1 MVAGVVAPGPVG
13 GWMAEVTSSEPHAIR
28 LTRGIHV
35 LETRILR
42 RTWRSGP
49 TGFRRLVGELSRDL
63 RAVVYDP
70 HQLDA
75 WDRAVIHALD
85 LASDRDR

>member
-1 MVAGVVAPGPVG
+1 M
-13 GWMAEVTSSEPHAIR
+13 TEPHAIR

-35 LETRILR
+35 LETRIVR
-42 RTWRSGP
+42 RTWRSRP

-70 HQLDA
+70 HRLDA
-75 WDRAVIHALD
+75 RDRAVIHALG
-85 LASDRDR
+85 LAQERRR